1 MLLNFKDM
9 KPNLD
14 VTLDDFDMANYKQK
28 ILKIDRV
35 NNYFKYRNDTF
46 DFVYLAEKQNFID
59 V

>member
-35 NNYFKYRNDTF
+35 NNYFKYKN
-46 DFVYLAEKQNFID
+46 I
-59 V
+59 